1 VRFTNRCMANR
12 IIVNG
17 TFDIVHVGHIEL
29 LNYAKSLGDF
39 LIVAIDSDERVKHLK
54 GKKRPFN
61 NQFERQTLLSNLK
74 SVDEVKVFHTDNELL
89 DIIKSCDMM
98 VKGSDYKGKNIIG
111 EQFIKVIFYDRI
123 EQYSSTEKIKDIS
136 SR

>member
-1 VRFTNRCMANR
+1 MTR

-17 TFDIVHVGHIEL
+17 TFDIVHTGHIKL

-39 LIVAIDSDERVKHLK
+39 LIVAIDSDERVKNLK
-54 GKKRPFN
+54 GKKRPIN

-74 SVDEVKVFHTDNELL
+74 SVDEVEVFHTDKELL

-98 VKGSDYKGKNIIG
+98 VKGSDYRGKNIIG

-123 EQYSSTEKIKDIS
+123 EQYSTTKKIKDIN
-136 SR
+136 SRRFLY

>member
-1 VRFTNRCMANR
+1 MANR

-29 LNYAKSLGDF
+29 LNYAKSLGNF
-39 LIVAIDSDERVKHLK
+39 LIVAIDSDERVKQLK

-111 EQFIKVIFYDRI
+111 EQCIEVIFYDRI

>member
-1 VRFTNRCMANR
+1 MKR

-54 GKKRPFN
+54 GKKRPIN

-74 SVDEVKVFHTDNELL
+74 SVDEVKVFHTDKELL

-123 EQYSSTEKIKDIS
+123 EQYSTTKKIKDIN
-136 SR
+136 SRRFLY